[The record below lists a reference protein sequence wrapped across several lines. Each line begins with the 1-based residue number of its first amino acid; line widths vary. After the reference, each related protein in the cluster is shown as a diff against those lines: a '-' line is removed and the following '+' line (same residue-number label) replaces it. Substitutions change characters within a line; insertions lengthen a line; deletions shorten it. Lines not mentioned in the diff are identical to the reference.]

1 MIPIITAFAPIL
13 WGTTY
18 AVTTELLRG
27 FDPFTV
33 ATLRALPIGLVMV
46 VAGRRLPEG
55 IWWWRAFVLG
65 ALNIGLFFGLLFVA
79 AYRLP
84 GGIAA
89 TIGAVQPLMVM
100 VLAWPLLKQ
109 KPTVPGIVMAA
120 VGVVGVGLLVLE
132 RSVSFDAPGLAAA
145 IGAAGVM
152 AVGVVLTRR
161 WGRPVPLPVFTGWQ
175 LTTGGLVVGVIAL
188 VVGAPVPAL
197 TTANIGGLLWLGV
210 LNTGVGYILWFFGVE
225 RLKNASQASSL
236 ALLSPVVAV
245 VVGWILLRQSLSGT
259 QILGALL
266 VFGSVFAVQRTRA
279 QAEDRRPAE

>member
-46 VAGRRLPEG
+46 AAGRRLPEG

-65 ALNIGLFFGLLFVA
+65 ALNIGLFFWLLFVA

-188 VVGAPVPAL
+188 VVGAPIPAL
-197 TTANIGGLLWLGV
+197 TIANIGGLLWLGV